1 MDFTTKLILGLI
13 ALHLVLGFGYLVYK
27 LSPRKKEHED
37 VVGGCYGHASWRQ
50 QWRIRCCGARGV
62 SATLKIELHQGSA

>member
-27 LSPRKKEHED
+27 LSPRKREHEEQNS
-37 VVGGCYGHASWRQ
+37 GP
-50 QWRIRCCGARGV
+50 
-62 SATLKIELHQGSA
+62 